1 MLRIIILFLHK
12 NGLSMTQVKRPSIL
26 ITNDDG
32 IHAPGIK
39 HLWQAISS
47 FADVTVVAPAT
58 EQSAVSL
65 SITIRNP
72 LHIEKVTWPANVD
85 VWSVSG
91 TPADCVK
98 LGLNVVLESP
108 PDLILSGINRGT
120 NAGRNV
126 LYSGTVGGVIE
137 GIMHNIPGIAFS
149 CYDFHD
155 PAYATA
161 EKYIPLIVRHILQ
174 HPLPNGTFLNVNFP
188 PKHLNEIKGIKLTR
202 QGKEYWVE
210 NPDKREHPNQ
220 GNSYYWLGAKLAKF
234 EEEADSDIPLLQ
246 QGYLTAV
253 PVHVGELTDHHH
265 LTAHRDHFEQLSL

>member
-1 MLRIIILFLHK
+1 MQPTL
-12 NGLSMTQVKRPSIL
+12 KRPSIL
-26 ITNDDG
+26 VTNDDG

-39 HLWQAISS
+39 HLWQALST

-72 LHIEKVTWPANVD
+72 LHIEKTEWPSNIS

-98 LGLNVVLESP
+98 LGLNVILKET
-108 PDLILSGINRGT
+108 PDLVLSGINRGT

-137 GIMHNIPGIAFS
+137 GVMHNIPGVAFS
-149 CYDFHD
+149 CFDFHD
-155 PAYATA
+155 PDYHRA
-161 EKYIPLIVRHILQ
+161 EQYIPSIVQHVLK

-188 PKHLNEIKGIKLTR
+188 PKHLNGIKGFKLTR
-202 QGKEYWVE
+202 QGKEYWSE
-210 NPDKREHPNQ
+210 NPDKREHPTQ
-220 GNSYYWLGAKLAKF
+220 SSSYYWLGAKLAKF
-234 EEEADSDIPLLQ
+234 EEDADSDIPLLQ

-253 PVHVGELTDHHH
+253 PVHVGELTDHQH
-265 LTAHRDHFEQLSL
+265 LNAHRTYFEQLFL